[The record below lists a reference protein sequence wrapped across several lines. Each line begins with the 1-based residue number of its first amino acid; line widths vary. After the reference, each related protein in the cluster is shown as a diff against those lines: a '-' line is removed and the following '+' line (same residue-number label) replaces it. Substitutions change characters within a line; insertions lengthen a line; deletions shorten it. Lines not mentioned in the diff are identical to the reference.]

1 MKVLNQVFDRN
12 DSVLETA
19 LNQRLAKQNVLLSNL
34 ANSQTPGYRAL
45 GYSFESQLQDVI
57 GNSDALKMQTNDSRH
72 YKSPFS
78 NSQGLFKADLFVKP
92 TESIGSDGN
101 SVDVDNEMAEMSENQ
116 ILYRANIEILNRK
129 LSMMKYALN
138 GGRS

>member
-1 MKVLNQVFDRN
+1 MKILNQVFDKN
-12 DSVLETA
+12 DAVLETA

-34 ANSQTPGYRAL
+34 ANAETPGYRAL
-45 GYSFESQLQDVI
+45 GYSFERQLQDAI
-57 GNSDALKMQTNDSRH
+57 GNSDSMGLKTNDPRH
-72 YKSPFS
+72 FASPFS
-78 NSQGLFKADLFVKP
+78 SPSSGLKPDLFVKP
-92 TESIGSDGN
+92 TESIGTDGN
-101 SVDVDNEMAEMSENQ
+101 SVDVDKEMAEMAENQ